1 MNAQDLINLLQLQL
15 PNATIDAANEGNKFD
30 VRVIDDSFVGK
41 RLVARQ
47 QVILALVKDKIA
59 SGEIHAL
66 NIQALTHAEWQV
78 KQQAQ

>member
-15 PNATIDAANEGNKFD
+15 PKATIDAANEGNKFD
-30 VRVIDDSFVGK
+30 VRVIDDSFEGK

>member
-1 MNAQDLINLLQLQL
+1 MNAQDLIHLLQLQL

-30 VRVIDDSFVGK
+30 VRVIDDSFEGK

-78 KQQAQ
+78 KKQAQ